1 MGAPQPLGAPA
12 APPTAPPPTSRK
24 GGLPAWGWLAIAV
37 ALIGAVVGV
46 IVLTSGDDDKKEIGS
61 ATTLTLP
68 TDATVSP
75 TTPDGTEPDVTITV
89 PDDTEPDSTEPD
101 DTVSA
106 ETVPGTPSDEEV
118 PGAPEGQKGTAG
130 SPVPAGAIADIGG
143 GWRLQVLGF
152 TPDATDQ
159 IMTEFDYNDPP
170 PAGSAFTLVSVA
182 LGYFGV
188 DDPKSSFSPFIAAVG
203 STGDDLSSMC
213 GSIPDDLLS
222 FRDMFSGG
230 VLQGNLCFVT
240 TEADRDGL
248 QLRAIGDWFT
258 DDIGVFLEPA
268 QPASATSLAALK
280 GPQDGAAF
288 TPSRLDPNPVGT
300 AGDVGENWSVTVT
313 QAARDMT
320 DEMLADTFNEPPPDG
335 YLYLGVEMT
344 YTFNG
349 SGTDTAFT
357 VSTHAVGD
365 DNVSLGE
372 SCGFV
377 PAPID
382 IFTDVAS
389 GGSVSGTVCFVAPTD
404 TTGIVVYSQGGY
416 DKTPV
421 TFATS

>member
-1 MGAPQPLGAPA
+1 M
-12 APPTAPPPTSRK
+12 
-24 GGLPAWGWLAIAV
+24 AIAV
-37 ALIGAVVGV
+37 ALIGGAIGV

-68 TDATVSP
+68 TDATTESS
-75 TTPDGTEPDVTITV
+75 TGGTEPEVTITV

-101 DTVSA
+101 STEPDETVSDA
-106 ETVPGTPSDEEV
+106 TLPGIPSGEEV
-118 PGAPEGQKGTAG
+118 AGAPEGQKGTTD

-159 IMTEFDYNDPP
+159 IMTAYDYNDPP

-188 DDPKSSFSPFIAAVG
+188 EDPKSSFSPMIAAVG
-203 STGDDLSSMC
+203 STGDDLSSTC

-258 DDIGVFLEPA
+258 DDSGVFLEPA
-268 QPASATSLAALK
+268 QPASATPLATLR

-288 TPSRLDPNPVGT
+288 TPSRLKPNPVGT
-300 AGDVGENWSVTVT
+300 ASDVGENWSVTVT
-313 QAARDMT
+313 QPARDMT

-365 DNVSLGE
+365 DNISLGE

-382 IFTDVAS
+382 IFADVAS
-389 GGSVSGTVCFVAPTD
+389 GGSVSGTVCFVAPKD